1 MTSELS
7 KLPNIGPKIAEELV
21 KAGINCPKDLCE
33 LGSVEALLKI
43 NGTQFDESCL
53 NKLYALEGAIRGI
66 RWHGLDLETKKTIKN
81 AYYTKIGRAE

>member
-1 MTSELS
+1 MNSELS
-7 KLPNIGPKIAEELV
+7 KLPNIGPKISAELE
-21 KAGINCPKDLCE
+21 KAGINCPQALCQ

-81 AYYTKIGRAE
+81 AYFNKIGRAE

>member
-7 KLPNIGPKIAEELV
+7 KLLNIGPKIAKELEQ
-21 KAGINCPKDLCE
+21 AGIKSPKELCE
-33 LGSVEALLKI
+33 MGSVEALLKI

-66 RWHGLDLETKKTIKN
+66 RWHGLDIETKKTIKN
-81 AYYTKIGRAE
+81 AYYVRIGRAE